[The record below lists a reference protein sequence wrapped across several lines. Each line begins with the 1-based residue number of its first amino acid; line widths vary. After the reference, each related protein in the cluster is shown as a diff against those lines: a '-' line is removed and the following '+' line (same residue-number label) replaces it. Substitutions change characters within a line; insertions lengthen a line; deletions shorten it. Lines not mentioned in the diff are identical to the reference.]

1 MSRID
6 FGVADTTAESRLHPS
21 NMSAFR
27 QEFIQRCQ
35 DLIFIS
41 LRWGGSHAIRAVR
54 RHDLPVANT
63 HAIALQWTRLHAIVR
78 PSPIALT

>member
-6 FGVADTTAESRLHPS
+6 FGVAETTAKSRLHPS
-21 NMSAFR
+21 NMAAVR

-41 LRWGGSHAIRAVR
+41 LRWDGGHKI
-54 RHDLPVANT
+54 
-63 HAIALQWTRLHAIVR
+63 
-78 PSPIALT
+78 